1 MTLPLHPSPEVAAA
15 LSAGRPVVALEST
28 IITHG
33 MPWPQNVETARA
45 VEAEIRAA
53 GAVPATIAVIK
64 GQIRAGLTEDQLS
77 ALAQEKEVRKD
88 GAGISMDL
96 DENETRLKEI
106 FKNSIDLIVYHF
118 QSESG
123 LKAMTVYIEGI
134 INKDMLSRDIM
145 SGFLSEMDRIQAKPD
160 VHSLKEALY
169 VPSLQAEEKME
180 EVVGKIVGNHV
191 AFFVEGMEEALL
203 IELPATDKRSIAEPQ
218 AEIVSRGP
226 REGFVE
232 NISVNRM
239 LIRRIVKNPNLIFEK
254 MTLGRQTK
262 TDINLIYIDGLYNP
276 GILKEVKKRLAKID
290 IDAILDSGYIQ
301 GLIKDNPFTP
311 YNTVGITE
319 RPDVV
324 AGRML
329 EGRIA
334 ILCNGSPIVL
344 TIPYLFLEN
353 FQSSED
359 YYNSFVGS
367 TLLRM
372 LRYIAFVVTILTP
385 GLYVALATHHQAML
399 PTKLLFSF
407 ISAREGV
414 PFPTI
419 IEVIALMIVF
429 ELLKE
434 TGVRMPKAIGQ
445 TISIVGALVLGQAA
459 VEARFVS
466 APAVII
472 VAVTG
477 ITSFFFYQ
485 LNGAVIITRF
495 LITILSA
502 FLGLYGTIFSLIIIT
517 LHLISIV
524 SFGIP
529 YMGYIGSLK
538 YQEMKDTVIRGPWW
552 LMNFRPRA
560 MSPRNTRRRRSR

>member
-1 MTLPLHPSPEVAAA
+1 MPFFKNLFSRKRQKPGGGQQKQ
-15 LSAGRPVVALEST
+15 SASQGGQTQQGE
-28 IITHG
+28 
-33 MPWPQNVETARA
+33 EA
-45 VEAEIRAA
+45 V
-53 GAVPATIAVIK
+53 
-64 GQIRAGLTEDQLS
+64 S
-77 ALAQEKEVRKD
+77 AKLK
-88 GAGISMDL
+88 
-96 DENETRLKEI
+96 ENEERLEAI
-106 FKNSIDLIVYHF
+106 FKHSIDLVYYRF

-123 LKAMTVYIEGI
+123 VSAMTAYIEGI

-145 SGFLSEMDRIQAKPD
+145 SGFLSEMNRSEGKPD
-160 VHSLKEALY
+160 VESLKKNLY
-169 VPSLQAEEKME
+169 VPSLQAEGKME
-180 EVVGKIVGNHV
+180 MVVEKILSNHV
-191 AFFVEGMEEALL
+191 AFFMEGMEKALV

-218 AEIVSRGP
+218 SEIVSRGP

-239 LIRRIVKNPNLIFEK
+239 LIRRIVHNPDLVFEK
-254 MTLGRQTK
+254 LTLGKQTR
-262 TDINLIYIDGLYNP
+262 TDINLIYIDGLYKP
-276 GILKEVKKRLAKID
+276 EILKEVKKRLNKID

-301 GLIKDNPFTP
+301 GLIKDRSFSP
-311 YNTVGITE
+311 YNTIGITE

-324 AGRML
+324 VGRLL

-334 ILCNGSPIVL
+334 ILCNGSPVVL
-344 TIPYLFLEN
+344 TLPYLFLEN
-353 FQSSED
+353 FQASED
-359 YYNSFVGS
+359 YYNSFVGAS
-367 TLLRM
+367 ILRV
-372 LRYIAFVVTILTP
+372 LRYVAFIVTILTP
-385 GLYVALATHHQAML
+385 GLYVALVTHHQAML

-419 IEVIALMIVF
+419 IEVIALIIVF

-466 APAVII
+466 APVVII
-472 VAVTG
+472 VAITG
-477 ITSFFFYQ
+477 IASFFFYQ
-485 LNGAVIITRF
+485 LNGAVIVTRF

-502 FLGLYGTIFSLIIIT
+502 FLGLYGTIFGLIIIS
-517 LHLISIV
+517 LHLISLV

-538 YQEMKDTVIRGPWW
+538 YQEMKDTIIRGPWW
-552 LMNFRPRA
+552 LMNLRPRA
-560 MSPRNTRRRRSR
+560 ISPRNTRRRRSR